1 VGIGTLSGM
10 RTHPR
15 HALGALF
22 LAALAFFNAPSPGAA
37 QRYVATADSLHPRL
51 KYADSLVSGNDRCM
65 VLQRKL
71 NPRVRPVYVNGVPL
85 GFC

>member
-1 VGIGTLSGM
+1 M
-10 RTHPR
+10 RNQPR
-15 HALGALF
+15 HAAAALL
-22 LAALAFFNAPSPGAA
+22 LAALAVFQAPTPGAA
-37 QRYVATADSLHPRL
+37 QRYVASADSLHPRL